1 MKREAISLHP
11 SYGFHPHHS
20 HLDLSWI
27 IAAEKSPLRIAGSQN
42 QTFRTCSSE
51 FTLSTVA
58 LVAAVVRMLITLV
71 ALGNIS
77 HVLLNLTKTLTFA
90 MFKDSSSLSLNVHVV
105 NSHIFSLPHLL
116 RLLPGLNFC
125 PLPLSVWLGS

>member
-90 MFKDSSSLSLNVHVV
+90 MFKDSSSLSQ
-105 NSHIFSLPHLL
+105 
-116 RLLPGLNFC
+116 C
-125 PLPLSVWLGS
+125 PRS

>member
-1 MKREAISLHP
+1 MIHRTAGEEGGYLLT

-90 MFKDSSSLSLNVHVV
+90 MFKDSSSLSQ
-105 NSHIFSLPHLL
+105 
-116 RLLPGLNFC
+116 C
-125 PLPLSVWLGS
+125 PRS